1 MGYISKPR
9 LKCGHGNC
17 YIASTLKDNAW
28 HFISTCCL
36 DLVKKK
42 KKVFYIIWICILSF
56 LKVYFFFQVLHE
68 NINVSGSQGVGLCA
82 ICYMF
87 KAFYNTLVVQ
97 SPSHVWFFV
106 SPWSAACQSSLSLS
120 ISWSLSQFVPIE
132 LLMPSD
138 HLTLCCPLLLL
149 PSNFPSIR
157 IVPMSGL
164 FASGRQ
170 HTGAL
175 ALASVLPKRIQ
186 GWFPLK
192 WLTWSFCFPGD
203 SQEFSTTTQLESM
216 SS

>member
-17 YIASTLKDNAW
+17 YIANTLKDNSW

-36 DLVKKK
+36 DLVK

-56 LKVYFFFQVLHE
+56 LKVYFFFQVLHA

-157 IVPMSGL
+157 IVPMSRL